1 MTQTMTLRFEK
12 DFRQQ
17 ILTSVWHARSNPRS
31 PSTLPTTGP
40 ILAVESSKAAANAMC
55 AAISAAR
62 QMVCV
67 CSFLLA
73 DRDIV
78 EALLRKAQSGVP
90 VYLLVASET
99 RLAKSTAEDS
109 EESKAQVDAHRELLR
124 RLAGWV
130 LIRTA
135 DHFHAKFVLVDPRSA
150 APDGFLSTANLTDEA
165 LRRNPELVVRL
176 PASEVRAAYRLFVW
190 AFWEHAQR
198 ELSGPGGSLNSIE
211 PKRRFTLPGREGAL
225 AATAGSR
232 RDLRDAVLAVIRAAR
247 RELWIASFSF
257 GHPQITS
264 AIRERC
270 QAGVKVTVLARES
283 RPAQEP
289 QLREL
294 ASAGATVLGVPWIH
308 AKALCADDDL
318 GLVMT
323 ANLTADSLEED
334 GFELG
339 ILLDRHAGP
348 GHATVSSLRT
358 ILQHWATVASY
369 QYHPKIA
376 LGQLTGRL
384 LLLHGNPRQVEQATV
399 LEHQRIDLGELRP
412 RCCTELATLAAPSP
426 QPLPK
431 GQLAQVVEYVYRVV
445 PPVLDTK
452 AVLMTVDDLYPK
464 PKKKAKAKAAEK
476 KSASSTTPTPA
487 SDETSEQTTA
497 DGQQATEEP
506 TDKPMPP
513 FDLYREPSGRRVLV
527 IDRLEQIAAAEPLLA
542 TWQAGAIV
550 IRT

>member
-1 MTQTMTLRFEK
+1 MTQTITRRFEK

-31 PSTLPTTGP
+31 LSTLPTTGP
-40 ILAVESSKAAANAMC
+40 ILAVESSKAAARAMST
-55 AAISAAR
+55 AILAAR

-78 EALLRKAQSGVP
+78 EALLHQAQSGVP

-135 DHFHAKFVLVDPRSA
+135 DHFHAKFVLVDPRAES
-150 APDGFLSTANLTDEA
+150 PDGFLSTANLTDEA

-176 PASEVRAAYRLFVW
+176 PATEVRAAYRLFVW

-198 ELSGPGGSLNSIE
+198 ELSDLGGSLKSIE
-211 PKRRFTLPGREGAL
+211 PQRRFTLPGREGAL

-232 RDLRDAVLAVIRAAR
+232 RDLRDAVLAVVRAAKH
-247 RELWIASFSF
+247 ELWIASFSF

-270 QAGVKVTVLARES
+270 QAGVKVTILARES

-294 ASAGATVLGVPWIH
+294 ASAGATVLGIPWIH

-318 GLVMT
+318 GLITT
-323 ANLTADSLEED
+323 ANLTAESLEED

-339 ILLDRHAGP
+339 ILLDRHASP
-348 GHATVSSLRT
+348 GQATVSTLRT
-358 ILQHWATVASY
+358 ILQSWATAASY

-384 LLLHGNPRQVEQATV
+384 LLHGNPRQVEQATV
-399 LEHQRIDLGELRP
+399 TEHQRIDLGELRP
-412 RCCTELATLAAPSP
+412 RCCTEIATLAAPSP

-452 AVLMTVDDLYPK
+452 AVLLTVDDLYPK
-464 PKKKAKAKAAEK
+464 PKKKANAKVAER
-476 KSASSTTPTPA
+476 KSPSSTTPAPVSA
-487 SDETSEQTTA
+487 ETGEPSAA
-497 DGQQATEEP
+497 DGQPAAEEP
-506 TDKPMPP
+506 TAKPMPP

-527 IDRLEQIAAAEPLLA
+527 IDRLDQVAAAEPLLA